1 MESNHKPV
9 VLDATSKVDDGLSTD
24 HDLDSHF
31 TMQITTEKLKERKK
45 KERKKTEKKKKLSK
59 TRIKN
64 TQKITPISSGQVQ

>member
-31 TMQITTEKLKERKK
+31 TMQITIEKLKEK
-45 KERKKTEKKKKLSK
+45 KEEKKEEKKKKLSK

-64 TQKITPISSGQVQ
+64 THTK

>member
-31 TMQITTEKLKERKK
+31 TMQITIEKLKKK
-45 KERKKTEKKKKLSK
+45 KKKKKKKLSK

-64 TQKITPISSGQVQ
+64 THTK

>member
-31 TMQITTEKLKERKK
+31 TMQITIEKLKEKKEKKRRKK
-45 KERKKTEKKKKLSK
+45 KKSCPKQELKTH
-59 TRIKN
+59 TQNN
-64 TQKITPISSGQVQ
+64 TN

>member
-31 TMQITTEKLKERKK
+31 TMQITIEKLKERKK
-45 KERKKTEKKKKLSK
+45 KERNRKKEKAVQN
-59 TRIKN
+59 KN
-64 TQKITPISSGQVQ
+64 

>member
-31 TMQITTEKLKERKK
+31 TMQITVEKLKEKNKQRKK
-45 KERKKTEKKKKLSK
+45 KEKAVQN
-59 TRIKN
+59 KN
-64 TQKITPISSGQVQ
+64 

>member
-31 TMQITTEKLKERKK
+31 TIQITIEKLKEKKEEKK
-45 KERKKTEKKKKLSK
+45 KEKKAVQN
-59 TRIKN
+59 KN
-64 TQKITPISSGQVQ
+64 